1 MIHSSLLRFYAHVIC
16 IPIETYD
23 PTIEDSYRKQ
33 VVIDDKP
40 CVLEVLD
47 TAGQGKLIQL
57 KDGLSA
63 TIHNPPCSR
72 PSASHRPFFPFPW
85 RVKWW

>member
-1 MIHSSLLRFYAHVIC
+1 MFLCSCHLY
-16 IPIETYD
+16 PIETYD

-57 KDGLSA
+57 YLLQSTTPLFSA
-63 TIHNPPCSR
+63 
-72 PSASHRPFFPFPW
+72 SASHRPFFPFPW